1 MAFRTRF
8 GKIPDVR
15 FHDGHFCL
23 WKQPTIC
30 EGTNYYKLSQQ
41 VEYAISFINDVLI
54 MIPSAIAVFD
64 TQGEKRNAIVME
76 NQLEMNRLF
85 QQTEV
90 FEELA

>member
-1 MAFRTRF
+1 
-8 GKIPDVR
+8 
-15 FHDGHFCL
+15 
-23 WKQPTIC
+23 
-30 EGTNYYKLSQQ
+30 
-41 VEYAISFINDVLI
+41 